1 MSITSYIFW
10 LFLIVSLLVYYVFPQ
25 KLQWVVLLVTSIF
38 FFGLSCE
45 LYTGIY
51 LLITIF
57 ATYVCAN
64 KMILETDQLKAKK
77 WLIIGIVIDAGIL
90 IVLKYSN
97 FGIENVNVL
106 FSVFGLKKQISHISW
121 LAPPVNKSAEWVH
134 SHPVYVPVPVFSQPA
149 CVCACGQSS
158 KKCRRLFCDNPH
170 GTDFQDDAVNG

>member
-1 MSITSYIFW
+1 MREIIQNIIFPQNAMSITSYIFW
-10 LFLIVSLLVYYVFPQ
+10 LFLIVSLLVYYVFPR

-106 FSVFGLKKQISHISW
+106 FSVFGLKKQI
-121 LAPPVNKSAEWVH
+121 P
-134 SHPVYVPVPVFSQPA
+134 
-149 CVCACGQSS
+149 CVLG
-158 KKCRRLFCDNPH
+158 
-170 GTDFQDDAVNG
+170 

>member
-90 IVLKYSN
+90 IV
-97 FGIENVNVL
+97 
-106 FSVFGLKKQISHISW
+106 
-121 LAPPVNKSAEWVH
+121 
-134 SHPVYVPVPVFSQPA
+134 
-149 CVCACGQSS
+149 
-158 KKCRRLFCDNPH
+158 
-170 GTDFQDDAVNG
+170 